1 MELIEAINSTALK
14 KLEKTDRV
22 KELDIRLDNSS
33 IIKEQAKE
41 GDLFQALEATKQIAK
56 DSFSD
61 DKLTI
66 SIKIKSKY
74 GFKITDKMKESLK
87 KLSLSRK
94 AEKDQILNRE
104 KIKIKSFSEEKE
116 NFDFD
121 LVRQVVKA
129 PKVSVSINE
138 NNIIDADDI
147 FEKIISNYKKYK

>member
-1 MELIEAINSTALK
+1 
-14 KLEKTDRV
+14 
-22 KELDIRLDNSS
+22 
-33 IIKEQAKE
+33 
-41 GDLFQALEATKQIAK
+41 
-56 DSFSD
+56 
-61 DKLTI
+61 
-66 SIKIKSKY
+66 
-74 GFKITDKMKESLK
+74 MKESLK

-138 NNIIDADDI
+138 NNMIDADDI